1 MRSRLS
7 LLTAALILAAVT
19 LPLHAQGFT
28 PAKPVEFVAHTGP
41 GTGADTLVRFIASAM
56 EKEKILPV
64 RMQVVNKPGG
74 GGLTAIAYLAEK
86 RGDPYTLGTYASV
99 WIVNSLM
106 REEAKFTM
114 KDLTPVA
121 QLLSEPAL
129 LVVKSDAPYRT
140 LKDFIDAAKVS
151 PGQLKQSGASVGGRD
166 WMVRQLL
173 TKHTGANWAFI
184 SFPAMGERMGAVLGG
199 HANIMVLEPQEAGEH
214 IRSGS
219 LRPIAQV
226 HDKRLPTF
234 PNVPTI
240 RESGFEVP
248 NVPQLRG
255 VVTTPGISGEAL
267 AYWQD
272 AFARLAKS
280 PTWKKYLAENQL
292 GDVFLTGAELGGFID
307 DYSNTIRRILLEGG
321 MKVVR

>member
-1 MRSRLS
+1 LF
-7 LLTAALILAAVT
+7 TATLILAAVA

-140 LKDFIDAAKVS
+140 LKDFIDAAKSS

-166 WMVRQLL
+166 WMMRQLL

-255 VVTTPGISGEAL
+255 VVTTPGVSGEAL

-307 DYSNTIRRILLEGG
+307 DYSNTIRRILQEGG